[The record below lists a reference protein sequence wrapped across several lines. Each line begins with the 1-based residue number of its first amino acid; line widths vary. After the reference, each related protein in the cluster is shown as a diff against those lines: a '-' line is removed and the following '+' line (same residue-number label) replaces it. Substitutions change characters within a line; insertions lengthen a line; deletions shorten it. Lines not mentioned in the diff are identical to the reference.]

1 MKTRSF
7 LGPLCISLAIF
18 ALPAAAQT
26 PDGLTPAVEG
36 PSMCDPLASATPGL
50 QGLCVAMCEAQDCE
64 ATMDDQGNVSFS
76 PSCKSSARQILANY
90 DKLATPVDPPMPCV
104 KVACPCWASDE
115 IENIAD
121 QNDVCVGGREW
132 AMLYGSDK
140 HGGTEYTY
148 TAEDAHQGAACSSVE
163 LNPNNSSASKAP
175 ISSAAYA
182 TCRKAVV
189 TECRRRNLDT
199 SWAGDQ

>member
-7 LGPLCISLAIF
+7 LGPLCISLAMF

-76 PSCKSSARQILANY
+76 PSCNASAKQILANY

-104 KVACPCWASDE
+104 KVACPCWAADE
-115 IENIAD
+115 IGNIAD
-121 QNDVCVGGREW
+121 GSSSCYGFDKYALLAGTAQGGGWEQAFVNQEERKGLVCNSIE
-132 AMLYGSDK
+132 ANPSTFDEAPHMS
-140 HGGTEYTY
+140 
-148 TAEDAHQGAACSSVE
+148 TAQYEACHKSIVQE
-163 LNPNNSSASKAP
+163 CARRGKP
-175 ISSAAYA
+175 I
-182 TCRKAVV
+182 
-189 TECRRRNLDT
+189 E
-199 SWAGDQ
+199 